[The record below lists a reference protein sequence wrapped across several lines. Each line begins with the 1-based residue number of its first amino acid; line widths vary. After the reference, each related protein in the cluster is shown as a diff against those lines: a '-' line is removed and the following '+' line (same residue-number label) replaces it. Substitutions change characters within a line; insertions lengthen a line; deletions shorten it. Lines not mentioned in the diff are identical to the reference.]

1 MLKRVQQLAA
11 PSQREMPPT
20 MSTVDKATE
29 TQLKNIQAKTGK
41 TLAQLHAII
50 SKSSLE
56 KHGQIVAMLK
66 TELGIGHGDA
76 NLLAHIHKQT
86 DAGQSK
92 ATAAKPDDAT
102 DQIYSGKKA
111 ALRPI
116 HDKLMTAIAKFG
128 DFEIAPKKTYLSL
141 RRKKQFAMIG
151 PATQSQVEVGLN
163 IKDLKGTDR
172 LQAERPGGMCQ
183 FKVRV
188 SDAKEVDRELLG
200 WIKAAYDAAG

>member
-1 MLKRVQQLAA
+1 
-11 PSQREMPPT
+11 

-41 TLAQLHAII
+41 TLDQLHAII
-50 SKSSLE
+50 RKSGLE

-66 TELGIGHGDA
+66 TEFGIGHGDA
-76 NLLAHIHKQT
+76 NLLAHMHKQT
-86 DAGQSK
+86 DGGK
-92 ATAAKPDDAT
+92 AQPAATSPDDAT

-116 HDKLMTAIAKFG
+116 HDKLMNAIAKFG
-128 DFEIAPKKTYLSL
+128 DFEIAPKKTYISL

-151 PATQSQVEVGLN
+151 PATQSQVEIGLN
-163 IKDLKGTDR
+163 IKGIEGTER
-172 LQAERPGGMCQ
+172 LQAEKPGGMSQ
-183 FKVRV
+183 FKVRL
-188 SDAKEVDRELLG
+188 AEPKEVDKDLIG

>member
-1 MLKRVQQLAA
+1 
-11 PSQREMPPT
+11 

-29 TQLKNIQAKTGK
+29 TQLKNLQAQTGK

-50 SKSSLE
+50 SKSGLD